1 MKKGTDVTIMTIVS
15 GSKKNAWPNTSMP
28 SRQRFGSKLLMI
40 SMRMCSL
47 DRSVH
52 GEHKRN
58 IAPNRTHCS
67 SSQAF
72 DEVSK
77 TFRTVALVAE
87 MITTIRISQD
97 KTFPIRKLTAS
108 MARLSLSKPSTC
120 VPLDLVGGVA
130 EPPVPPPAF
139 GPACAAGTYEPS
151 STAARRSIGKTDDGS
166 WPTRAASMPAS
177 LRLAAWHAQVT
188 CECRALMAPVDDE
201 IVALGLARDRLG
213 DRGVEQI
220 VAFGRAQRSAQIGG
234 VFLTEAHVKGT
245 RAGHPHP
252 VAGLAEIVGQR
263 RDEAQPAAGFGDLDV
278 ARRPAA
284 AIVDILEREA
294 LG

>member
-87 MITTIRISQD
+87 TITTIRISQD
-97 KTFPIRKLTAS
+97 KILPIRKLTAS
-108 MARLSLSKPSTC
+108 MARLSLSKPSTHR
-120 VPLDLVGGVA
+120 PLALVRRVA
-130 EPPVPPPAF
+130 EQPLCAASWLCPRRQPPP
-139 GPACAAGTYEPS
+139 GHSNLPSPPRGRKLKKRTRRTDDRRPS
-151 STAARRSIGKTDDGS
+151 SLVRH
-166 WPTRAASMPAS
+166 
-177 LRLAAWHAQVT
+177 RLS
-188 CECRALMAPVDDE
+188 D
-201 IVALGLARDRLG
+201 
-213 DRGVEQI
+213 
-220 VAFGRAQRSAQIGG
+220 
-234 VFLTEAHVKGT
+234 
-245 RAGHPHP
+245 
-252 VAGLAEIVGQR
+252 
-263 RDEAQPAAGFGDLDV
+263 
-278 ARRPAA
+278 
-284 AIVDILEREA
+284 
-294 LG
+294 